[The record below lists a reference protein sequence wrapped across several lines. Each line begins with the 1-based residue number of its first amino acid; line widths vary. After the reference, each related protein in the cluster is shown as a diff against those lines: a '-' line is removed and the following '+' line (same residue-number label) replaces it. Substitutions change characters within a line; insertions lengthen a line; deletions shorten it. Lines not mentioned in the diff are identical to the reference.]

1 MKVSLSNSSSFDFG
15 RVDDSALGNWQSQL
29 ITIPIASYS
38 PSFFHYSDGAQS
50 VALAFDKNGNLIG
63 SANPVARSDYFTT
76 YANGLG
82 LLNSGPVSGDPAPGP
97 PAPLATTAVTPTIS
111 IGGQSAQVLFSGLT
125 PGFVG
130 LYQLNVV
137 VPAGIS
143 AGLQPMALSIGGV
156 TASTQIQVK

>member
-1 MKVSLSNSSSFDFG
+1 
-15 RVDDSALGNWQSQL
+15 
-29 ITIPIASYS
+29 
-38 PSFFHYSDGAQS
+38 
-50 VALAFDKNGNLIG
+50 VALAFDKSNTLIG
-63 SANPVARSDYFTT
+63 SANPVARSDFFTT

-82 LLNSGPVSGDPAPGP
+82 LFASGGPASGDPAP
-97 PAPLATTAVTPTIS
+97 ASPLTTTAVTPTIT

-137 VPAGIS
+137 VPQGS
-143 AGLQPMALSIGGV
+143 GTGLQPMVLTIGGV